1 MMFTS
6 TFWKDALERAV
17 ATAAQAALLLLG
29 ADGFDLFNVDAVD
42 VFSVSAGGFV
52 LAILKALVASKIHN
66 PDSASLVDL
75 PGDHAAPEER

>member
-1 MMFTS
+1 MFTR

-17 ATAAQAALLLLG
+17 ATAGQAALALLG
-29 ADGFDLFNVDAVD
+29 ADGFNLLHVDAAD
-42 VFSVSAGGFV
+42 VLGVAAGGFV
-52 LAILKALVASKIHN
+52 LAIIKALIASRIHN